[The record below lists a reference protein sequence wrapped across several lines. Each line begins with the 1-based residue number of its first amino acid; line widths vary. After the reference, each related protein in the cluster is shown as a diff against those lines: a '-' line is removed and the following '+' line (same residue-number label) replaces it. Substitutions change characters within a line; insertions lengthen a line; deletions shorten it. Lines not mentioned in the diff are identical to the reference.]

1 MQMFGAGFIGTFIE
15 IFNALAAFI
24 LIFLIGRIVLMSR
37 SVDKPLLKA
46 RLYLAD
52 QIMQETWIY
61 ISIAGAAFSLH
72 ELINIALRFTAYGNL
87 ANDYYLAELTQM
99 IFLIS
104 FILAI
109 YNWNKF
115 IANSVIKK

>member
-1 MQMFGAGFIGTFIE
+1 MFRAGFIGNFIE
-15 IFNALAAFI
+15 IYNALASFI
-24 LIFLIGRIVLMSR
+24 LIFLIGHIVLLSR
-37 SVDKPLLKA
+37 KLDKPLLKA
-46 RLYLAD
+46 RLYLAE

-72 ELINIALRFTAYGNL
+72 ELINFVLRLTTYGNL
-87 ANDYYLAELTQM
+87 VNDYYLPELTQT

-109 YNWNKF
+109 YNWHKF
-115 IANSVIKK
+115 IGKSVIKK

>member
-1 MQMFGAGFIGTFIE
+1 MFGAGFIRTFIE